1 MFPLLQRS
9 LGFETAFF
17 LGLGMLAGMNDADF
31 DRYADFS
38 GRYIRQSRVPPRFEQ
53 ALVQKFFSRE
63 TQGFFVDVG
72 ANDPVLDSQSFH
84 LERLGWRG
92 LLIEPLPAYCELL
105 RRHRLSQV
113 VECACSSPENHGKN
127 MSIKVAGVHSSLEP
141 NLIAVGAKAEA
152 VAQVQVRTLDS
163 VLREHA
169 VAPGFDLLS
178 IDVEGHEMEVFKG
191 VDLRLWRPR
200 LVLLEDH
207 VTGHQKHQYMR
218 SQGYQLL
225 LRTGLNSW
233 YVPEDRGYTFSARA
247 RLEFFRKYWLGLL
260 TRKIRYS
267 K

>member
-1 MFPLLQRS
+1 MTLNNEAPTLR
-9 LGFETAFF
+9 
-17 LGLGMLAGMNDADF
+17 N
-31 DRYADFS
+31 YADFE
-38 GRYIRQSRVPPRFEQ
+38 RRVIRQPKVPPRFEQ
-53 ALVQKFFSRE
+53 ALVRNFFGSKPD
-63 TQGFFVDVG
+63 GFFVDVG
-72 ANDPVLDSQSFH
+72 ANDPTIDSQSFH
-84 LERLGWRG
+84 LEQLGWRG

-105 RRHRLSQV
+105 RRNRLSQV
-113 VECACSSPENHGKN
+113 VECACSSPENHGKS

-152 VAQVQVRTLDS
+152 VAKVQVRTLDS
-163 VLREHA
+163 VLRDHA

-207 VTGHQKHQYMR
+207 VTGHQKHQHMR

-233 YVPEDRGYTFSARA
+233 YVPEDLQYTFSASA

-260 TRKIRYS
+260 SRKIRYS